1 MESSLFGWRQGHVLL
16 LFWWSQAG
24 AAAQNSFSQRCCPPR
39 ASGVRKVNRVA
50 CGDDVTSLVPPSAR
64 AFGSGCRENRA
75 ARNENDIRHLTP
87 IGGEFKCMRPAAP
100 KRPVVL
106 IVEDEFLLRM
116 DAVGMIT
123 DAGFEVVE
131 AANAD
136 DAIEILEARRDIS
149 VVFTDI
155 QMPGSMD
162 GLKLARAVRG
172 RWPPI
177 KIVATSGLVDVG
189 EKDLPEGGRFL
200 QKPYEAEALA
210 GVLLE
215 LTGRI

>member
-1 MESSLFGWRQGHVLL
+1 MGLSDF
-16 LFWWSQAG
+16 
-24 AAAQNSFSQRCCPPR
+24 
-39 ASGVRKVNRVA
+39 
-50 CGDDVTSLVPPSAR
+50 
-64 AFGSGCRENRA
+64 
-75 ARNENDIRHLTP
+75 
-87 IGGEFKCMRPAAP
+87 

-116 DAVGMIT
+116 NAVDMIAA
-123 DAGFEVVE
+123 AGFEAIE

-136 DAIEILEARRDIS
+136 EAIEILENRRDIT

-177 KIVATSGLVDVG
+177 KIVATSGHIDVV
-189 EKDLPEGGRFL
+189 ETDLPDGGRFL
-200 QKPYEAEALA
+200 PKPYSPQQVA
-210 GVLLE
+210 GVLRE
-215 LTGRI
+215 LTGG

>member
-1 MESSLFGWRQGHVLL
+1 MGLVES
-16 LFWWSQAG
+16 
-24 AAAQNSFSQRCCPPR
+24 
-39 ASGVRKVNRVA
+39 
-50 CGDDVTSLVPPSAR
+50 
-64 AFGSGCRENRA
+64 
-75 ARNENDIRHLTP
+75 
-87 IGGEFKCMRPAAP
+87 

-116 DAVGMIT
+116 DAVDMIAA
-123 DAGFEVVE
+123 AGFEVAE

-136 DAIEILEARRDIS
+136 EAIEILESRPDIT

-177 KIVATSGLVDVG
+177 KIVATSGHVDVN
-189 EKDLPEGGRFL
+189 ETDLPDGGRFL
-200 QKPYEAEALA
+200 SKPYSSDDVAD
-210 GVLLE
+210 VLRE
-215 LTGRI
+215 LTGGA